1 MFFTVIVPT
10 YNGERHLGE
19 CLDSVAAQTCQDF
32 ELIVV
37 DDGSIDGTGAVADAF
52 AATHDNVRVLH
63 NPNEGPLLARRR
75 GLRSAQGQ
83 YVVFLD
89 SDDAL
94 APQTLERL
102 AETIGQTNAD
112 IVSYRFSRE
121 AGLGSADD
129 LAQLDA
135 GLYKDNRYNEVKKA
149 TLSGRFNNLCGKA
162 LRLSCIDLDNDYTT
176 YARLMLGEDLL
187 QLLPIVDRSSSL
199 ARIDDVLYYYRPY
212 DEDAPALYRHSALG
226 DSSRVAAAVLEWG
239 ERWGMRSDGLSGAL
253 ELYCNLAR
261 LLAVSVPRME
271 GGDAETELFDIREAM
286 LGLASDVREGISA
299 KRVDRRLVLKAVMSR
314 SLRSLRLAAKAI
326 AAGRRFLGR
335 AI

>member
-1 MFFTVIVPT
+1 MLFTVIIPT
-10 YNGERHLGE
+10 YNGELYLGE

-37 DDGSIDGTGAVADAF
+37 DDGSIDGSGAIADGF
-52 AATHDNVRVLH
+52 AATHGNTRVLH

-94 APQTLERL
+94 APQALERL
-102 AETIGQTNAD
+102 AETIRQTNAD
-112 IVSYRFSRE
+112 IVSYRFSLE

-129 LAQLDA
+129 FAQLDA
-135 GLYKDNRYNEVKKA
+135 GLHKENRYHEVKKA
-149 TLSGRFNNLCGKA
+149 ALSGRFNNLWGKA
-162 LRLSCIDLDNDYTT
+162 FRLSCIDLDKDYAT
-176 YARLMLGEDLL
+176 YARLMLAEDLL

-199 ARIDDVLYYYRPY
+199 ARIDDVLYYYRPREA
-212 DEDAPALYRHSALG
+212 DTPSIYRHSALD
-226 DSSRVAAAVLEWG
+226 DSSRVAAVVLDWG
-239 ERWGMRSDGLSGAL
+239 ERWDMRPDGLAGAL

-261 LLAVSVPRME
+261 VLAGSAPNME
-271 GGDAETELFDIREAM
+271 RGEVEMALSDIREAM
-286 LGLASDVREGISA
+286 LGLAPDVREGIGA
-299 KRVDRRLVLKAVMSR
+299 KRADRRLVLQAVAR
-314 SLRSLRLAAKAI
+314 GNLRSLRLATKAI
-326 AAGRRFLGR
+326 AAGRRILGR

>member
-37 DDGSIDGTGAVADAF
+37 DDGSIDGSGAIADAF
-52 AATHDNVRVLH
+52 AATHGNVRVLH

-102 AETIGQTNAD
+102 AETIRQTNAD
-112 IVSYRFSRE
+112 IVSYRFSLE
-121 AGLGSADD
+121 ARLGTADD
-129 LAQLDA
+129 FAQLDA
-135 GLYKDNRYNEVKKA
+135 GLYKGNRYNEVKKA
-149 TLSGRFNNLCGKA
+149 ALSGRFNNLWGKA
-162 LRLSCIDLDNDYTT
+162 FRLSCIDLDKDYAA

-199 ARIDDVLYYYRPY
+199 ARIDDVLYYYRPH
-212 DEDAPALYRHSALG
+212 DEDAPALYRPSALG

-239 ERWGMRSDGLSGAL
+239 ECWDMRPDGLSGAL

-261 LLAVSVPRME
+261 ALAESVPHME
-271 GGDAETELFDIREAM
+271 EGDAEMELSDVREAM
-286 LGLASDVREGISA
+286 LGLAPDVREAISA
-299 KRVDRRLVLKAVMSR
+299 KRADRRLVLQAVMGGN
-314 SLRSLRLAAKAI
+314 LRSLRLATKAI
-326 AAGRRFLGR
+326 AAGRRILGR